1 MKLVS
6 QCKGKIDRTSRK
18 NKLIIT
24 IREFHPPLSIIGK
37 TSSQNM
43 SKAIDDLNNILTWLD
58 LVTSTEHST
67 QQFQE
72 HIFFQVNTKLWS
84 RKIIF

>member
-43 SKAIDDLNNILTWLD
+43 SKAIDDLNNILT
-58 LVTSTEHST
+58 
-67 QQFQE
+67 
-72 HIFFQVNTKLWS
+72 
-84 RKIIF
+84 